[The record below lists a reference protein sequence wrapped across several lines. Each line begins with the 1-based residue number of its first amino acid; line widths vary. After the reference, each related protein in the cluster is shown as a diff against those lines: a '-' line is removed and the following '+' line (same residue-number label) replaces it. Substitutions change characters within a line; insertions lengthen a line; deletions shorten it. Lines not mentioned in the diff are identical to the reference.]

1 MIFEK
6 SWKSLKILTFL
17 EKPCFFVKIHAF
29 WWNAWH
35 CAHLPIARRRLRRE
49 LEAPGVSGSRFPTG
63 THALDALE
71 SFRNRLGNFYF
82 SWKNHD
88 FRKIM
93 KIHENHW
100 KSIDFGLYGSS
111 RVAGRWLL
119 GRSERSPRGGGIG
132 PPGAVGVA
140 ESRNASGMSTVM
152 SIQVF
157 MAIGGPQI
165 DFFRPKMS
173 HFLNKIFWHIPLIS
187 RAQRRVSSTRTTH
200 TWGRPPALQGWF

>member
-1 MIFEK
+1 MKCMTLCTPAHRPPPLEARIGGPRSVWESFPDGYARPGCPTIISEPIWQLLFFMKK
-6 SWKSLKILTFL
+6 SWFSKNHENPWKSLKI
-17 EKPCFFVKIHAF
+17 
-29 WWNAWH
+29 
-35 CAHLPIARRRLRRE
+35 
-49 LEAPGVSGSRFPTG
+49 
-63 THALDALE
+63 
-71 SFRNRLGNFYF
+71 
-82 SWKNHD
+82 
-88 FRKIM
+88 
-93 KIHENHW
+93 HW
-100 KSIDFGLYGSS
+100 FCLYGSS

-173 HFLNKIFWHIPLIS
+173 HFLNKWPYYPYYNIMITVAITVFQDYEIITFLI
-187 RAQRRVSSTRTTH
+187 TFC
-200 TWGRPPALQGWF
+200 WWRPGAAIGMFPSI